1 MKKLIWNTHKNSQSF
16 WGEYHYNASR
26 NWIFYLLEK
35 IKYKILEDLNQ
46 IKKSINFY
54 KKIGAKIYTFHPG
67 FIVDPIKANFSEKN
81 YDFIWT
87 NRKSK
92 KNYS

>member
-26 NWIFYLLEK
+26 NWIFCLLEK

-46 IKKSINFY
+46 IKKSDEI
-54 KKIGAKIYTFHPG
+54 I
-67 FIVDPIKANFSEKN
+67 IVDCKLNSKTSFY
-81 YDFIWT
+81 YDLS
-87 NRKSK
+87 NKCSK
-92 KNYS
+92 FFFDSFG